1 MRRGSRIGLVLM
13 AVLAVGT
20 TAEMVPV
27 RAAQQP
33 QTPPSPPGQTTP
45 QLVPLEVE
53 VVISRY
59 RGDERVSRTPYILAV
74 NAGPDGQRPEPA
86 QLNIGA
92 EVPVPVTTFTPAG
105 NQPPQVSFNY
115 RHVGTTIQCSATIRG
130 DGRYAL
136 NLSIDESSVYTDE
149 SRGTQATVAGTP
161 VFRSYESRNTLL
173 LRDGQSRQYTA
184 ATDRVS
190 GEVIRI
196 EATLRVVQ

>member
-1 MRRGSRIGLVLM
+1 VLVATLALAM
-13 AVLAVGT
+13 ASAR
-20 TAEMVPV
+20 EPV

-33 QTPPSPPGQTTP
+33 QAPPSPPGQAAQ

-59 RGDERVSRTPYILAV
+59 QGEKRVSRTPYALAV
-74 NAGPDGQRPEPA
+74 NANSDAQRAERA

-92 EVPVPVTTFTPAG
+92 EVPVPMTTFTPAG
-105 NQPPQVSFNY
+105 AGNPPARPLVSFNY
-115 RHVGTTIQCSATIRG
+115 RHVGTTIECWAALRS

-136 NLSIDESSVYTDE
+136 NIEIDESSLYTDE
-149 SRGTQATVAGTP
+149 NQGTTSTVAGSP
-161 VFRSYESRNTLL
+161 VFRSFSSRNTLL
-173 LRDGQSRQYTA
+173 LRDGQSREYTA